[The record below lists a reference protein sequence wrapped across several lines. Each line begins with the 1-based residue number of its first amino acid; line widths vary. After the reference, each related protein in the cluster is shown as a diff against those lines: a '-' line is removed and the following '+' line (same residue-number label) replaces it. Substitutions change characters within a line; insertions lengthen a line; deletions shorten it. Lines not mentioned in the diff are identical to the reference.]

1 MNNLQCSHPCQC
13 HWAKYLPNNV
23 LFLQIKVLNS
33 LLILLLLLL
42 LLADETD
49 IFQQQLSFRLLR
61 SKII

>member
-33 LLILLLLLL
+33 LLILLLLL
-42 LLADETD
+42 ADETD